1 MAKNELVALALI
13 YHEPRHAYALNAT
26 IQDMNLEH
34 WARISQASLYTCL
47 NRLNRQGCVEV
58 CTEKVG
64 NMPERKIFS
73 ITPQGKQRYL
83 QEVREA
89 LLKGTMGDNP
99 FYLGVGFGFGLP
111 PQEAIGLVKERIER
125 LQWVLEHLQQ
135 AHQQCTA
142 FACPTAMLIT
152 RAGSRH
158 VQVELDA
165 AREYLQLLEQS
176 PCPEQG
182 SDITAALCGKSTVNT
197 SILNSSI
204 TKGTSES

>member
-13 YHEPRHAYALNAT
+13 YHEPRHAYALNAI
-26 IQDMNLEH
+26 IQEMNLEH
-34 WARISQASLYTCL
+34 WARISQASLYNCL
-47 NRLNRQGCVEV
+47 NRLNRLGCVEV
-58 CTEKVG
+58 CSEKVG

-73 ITPQGKQRYL
+73 ITPLGKERYL

-89 LLKGTMGDNP
+89 LLHGTMGGNP

-111 PQEAIGLVKERIER
+111 PQEAIELVKERIKR

-142 FACPTAMLIT
+142 FASPTAMLIT

-165 AREYLQLLEQS
+165 AQEYLQLLQHS
-176 PCPEQG
+176 TCPEQG
-182 SDITAALCGKSTVNT
+182 TSVTAALCGKSNANT
-197 SILNSSI
+197 TTLNSST
-204 TKGTSES
+204 TKGVSEP